1 MCCKAFGH
9 DMTYGDHVG
18 SDVADAASPALRRV
32 VKDVVDADTLVLS
45 SQGLE
50 VFPEEDILRGD
61 VGKDQVDL
69 GLVASLATADNGADN
84 LQHGGDTS
92 ASSDHTKV
100 TNHVGS
106 VDEGTLGAA
115 DSDALA
121 DHERG
126 HVLGDVALGVGLDQ
140 EVEEAGLVVA
150 RDGSVRADDFLG
162 RAIGLGE
169 GSTDGDVLADRETE
183 DGSSRRQLEAVA

>member
-1 MCCKAFGH
+1 
-9 DMTYGDHVG
+9 MTYGDHVG
-18 SDVADAASPALRRV
+18 GDVADAASPSLRRV
-32 VKDVVDADTLVLS
+32 IKDIVDADTLVLG

-50 VFPEEDILRGD
+50 VFSQEDVLRGD
-61 VGKDQVDL
+61 IGEDEVDF
-69 GLVASLATADNGADN
+69 GLVTSLATTNNGADN

-100 TNHVGS
+100 TNHVGG
-106 VDEGTLGAA
+106 VDEGTLGTA
-115 DSDALA
+115 DSNALA

-150 RDGSVRADDFLG
+150 RYGSVRADDFLG

-169 GSTDGDVLADRETE
+169 GSTDGDVLADGETE
-183 DGSSRRQLEAVA
+183 DGSSRRQLETVAGRGILAP